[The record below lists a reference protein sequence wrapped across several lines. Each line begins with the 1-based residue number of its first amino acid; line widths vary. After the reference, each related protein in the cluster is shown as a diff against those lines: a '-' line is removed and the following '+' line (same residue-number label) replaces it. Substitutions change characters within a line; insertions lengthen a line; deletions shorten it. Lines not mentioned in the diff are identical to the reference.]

1 LHAFLG
7 KETLLIKDVQQC
19 ETWKH
24 DDLSVTTAS
33 GSVLSA
39 DYLVVAAGAQANF
52 FGTPGAP
59 GHALPPYSVNYAGRL
74 RARILDVL
82 DATVLS
88 DTRNKIDA
96 FIAWRWDYFSNEGVT
111 AIVDRPDAVGINW
124 EDDDQGER
132 PEFDSG
138 PMTTDEVR
146 GVTRPG

>member
-1 LHAFLG
+1 M
-7 KETLLIKDVQQC
+7 
-19 ETWKH
+19 
-24 DDLSVTTAS
+24 
-33 GSVLSA
+33 LSA
-39 DYLVVAAGAQANF
+39 DYLIVAAGAQANF

-96 FIAWRWDYFSNEGVT
+96 FIAWRWDF
-111 AIVDRPDAVGINW
+111 NW
-124 EDDDQGER
+124 EDGDQGER